1 MTVHVSPGHPGA
13 LRLVSLALSEAIRPK
28 PPLRFR
34 NWLPA
39 NIVLVDGPKKGEL
52 WALEDAPYLG
62 EISDC
67 LSLDHP
73 CNLVTVRKSQQT
85 GVSILALAW
94 SLYIA
99 DTAPDNTIYGLPSI
113 DFLQDMNSQKL
124 QPLIEAWQAETGKQV
139 IFPAV
144 SRSGA
149 GSTIYEK
156 RFAGGSLM
164 LANANVA
171 TDLSGKTTR
180 YGVKD
185 EVSKWQTHLNGDD
198 PETLFFGRFTAFR
211 RTKSFKIFE
220 LSTPEIDTGDE
231 LGDGP
236 GHCRI
241 DRSFRRSD
249 QRFWNIA
256 CVECGHEFK
265 QVYEGFHLDRLH
277 PHKSFYGCPSCGHVI
292 SEAERVVGV
301 RHGRYV
307 ATMQGPD
314 RHPGFHVDAFDS
326 LMMSYE
332 AIAEDVLAHAKP
344 GGLGEKGVY
353 NLVLG
358 LPAKEKGNAPEY
370 ERLMERREPFVE
382 LRIPA
387 EGLILVAGADVQ
399 HNGIWCE
406 VVAFGEDRQSWVLG
420 VRFFEGTT
428 DHPGEGAWP
437 KLDEFLL
444 KPIDDAFGG
453 QRRIEAMAVD
463 GGDGGRTNQVLE
475 WCRRRPDTYAVQGVG
490 GRGVPAIGLPGKK
503 SVTKRGKRKRFGS
516 AMMWPVGTWGLKSEL
531 FANLHK
537 PGLRSGE
544 PNDPPGYVHFGDFLP
559 KEYFLQITA
568 EAFVTEVKRGRF
580 HEEWKRLRPDNH
592 CLDTHI
598 YAMAMAEKLGLSTN
612 RADDWAEL
620 RRRLRPSEENDLLS
634 ALRQGTVPRQ
644 DSKQKPAAAQAS
656 ESDADRAKARREKWK
671 RRT

>member
-1 MTVHVSPGHPGA
+1 MSIHVGPGHPGA
-13 LRLVSLALSEAIRPK
+13 LRLAGVALAEAIRPR
-28 PPLRFR
+28 PPARFR
-34 NWLPA
+34 DWLPD

-62 EISDC
+62 EIADC
-67 LSLDHP
+67 LSLEHP

-124 QPLIEAWQAETGKQV
+124 QPLIEAWQAKTGKQV

-144 SRSGA
+144 SRSGS

-185 EVSKWQTHLNGDD
+185 EVSKWQTHVSGDD

-211 RTKSFKIFE
+211 RTKAFKIFE

-231 LGDGP
+231 LGDLP

-241 DRSFRRSD
+241 DRSFKRSD

-256 CVECGHEFK
+256 CVECGEEFV
-265 QVYEGFHLDRLH
+265 QAHEGFHLDRLH
-277 PHKSFYGCPSCGHVI
+277 PHKSFYVCPHCGHII
-292 SEAERVVGV
+292 SETERVIGV
-301 RHGRYV
+301 RNGRYI
-307 ATMQGPD
+307 ATLTGPD
-314 RHPGFHVDAFDS
+314 RHPGFHVDAFIS

-332 AIAEDVLAHAKP
+332 AIAEDILNHCKP
-344 GGLGEKGVY
+344 GGLGDKGIF
-353 NLVLG
+353 NLVYG
-358 LPAKEKGNAPEY
+358 LPAKVKGNAPEY
-370 ERLMERREPFVE
+370 ERLMERREPFAE
-382 LRIPA
+382 MEIPA

-399 HNGIWCE
+399 HNGIWTV
-406 VVAFGEDRQSWVLG
+406 VVAFGEDRQCWVLG
-420 VRFFEGTT
+420 VRFFEGAT
-428 DHPGEGAWP
+428 DNAGEGAWT
-437 KLDEFLL
+437 KLGEFLA
-444 KPIDDAFGG
+444 KPLDDAFGG
-453 QRRIEAMAVD
+453 WRRIEAMAVD

-475 WCRRRPDTYAVQGVG
+475 WCRRRPNAYAVKGVG
-490 GRGVPAIGLPGKK
+490 GRGVPAISVPAKK

-516 AMMWPVGTWGLKSEL
+516 AMLWPVGTWGLKSEL

-544 PNDPPGYVHFGDFLP
+544 PADPPGYVHFGDFLP
-559 KEYFLQITA
+559 KEYFLQLTA
-568 EAFVTEVKRGRF
+568 EAFVAEVVRGKF

-592 CLDTHI
+592 CLDAQV
-598 YAMAMAEKLGLSTN
+598 YAMAMAEMLGLSTN
-612 RADDWAEL
+612 RADDWAAL
-620 RRRLRPSEENDLLS
+620 RERLRPASEPDLLHG
-634 ALRQGTVPRQ
+634 LRHAP
-644 DSKQKPAAAQAS
+644 KPETTDPTESTTDEAS
-656 ESDADRAKARREKWK
+656 QARREKWK
-671 RRT
+671 RRA

>member
-1 MTVHVSPGHPGA
+1 MSIHVGPGHPGA
-13 LRLVSLALSEAIRPK
+13 LRLAAMALTEAIRPR
-28 PPLRFR
+28 PPARFR
-34 NWLPA
+34 DWLPK

-62 EISDC
+62 DIADC
-67 LSLDHP
+67 LSVEHS

-94 SLYIA
+94 ALYIA

-124 QPLIEAWQAETGKQV
+124 QPLIEAWQTETGKKI

-185 EVSKWQTHLNGDD
+185 EVSKWQTHVNGDD

-220 LSTPEIDTGDE
+220 LSTPEIDTGDD
-231 LGDGP
+231 LGDAP

-241 DRSFRRSD
+241 DRSFKRSD
-249 QRFWNIA
+249 QRFWNIQ
-256 CVECGHEFK
+256 CPECHAWQK
-265 QVYEGFHLDRLH
+265 QFYENFILDREH
-277 PHKSFYGCPSCGHVI
+277 PHRSRYQCENCNHEI
-292 SEAERVVGV
+292 SETERVIGV
-301 RHGRYV
+301 RNGRYI
-307 ATMQGPD
+307 ATAAGPD

-332 AIAEDVLAHAKP
+332 AIAEDVLSHVKP

-358 LPAKEKGNAPEY
+358 LPAKVKGNAPEY
-370 ERLMERREPFVE
+370 ERLMERREPFPEMKV
-382 LRIPA
+382 PA
-387 EGLILVAGADVQ
+387 GGLILVAGADVQ
-399 HNGIWCE
+399 HNGIWS
-406 VVAFGEDRQSWVLG
+406 VVLTFGEDRQSWVLG
-420 VRFFEGTT
+420 VRFFEGAT
-428 DHPGEGAWP
+428 DNILEGAWVE
-437 KLDEFLL
+437 LDRFFA
-444 KPIDDAFGG
+444 KPLEDAFGG
-453 QRRIEAMAVD
+453 ERRIEALAVD

-475 WCRRRPDTYAVQGVG
+475 WCRRRPNAYAVKGVG
-490 GRGVPAIGLPGKK
+490 GRGIPAISVPAKK

-516 AMMWPVGTWGLKSEL
+516 AMLWPVGNWGLKSEL

-544 PNDPPGYVHFGDFLP
+544 PADPPGYVHFGEFLP
-559 KEYFLQITA
+559 KEYFLQLTA
-568 EAFVTEVKRGRF
+568 EAFVAEVVRGKI
-580 HEEWKRLRPDNH
+580 HEEWKVLRRDNH
-592 CLDTHI
+592 CLDAHV
-598 YAMAMAEKLGLSTN
+598 YGMAMAELLGLSTMK
-612 RADDWAEL
+612 ADDWAVL
-620 RRRLRPSEENDLLS
+620 RERLGPKPEPDLLNG
-634 ALRQGTVPRQ
+634 LRQLAKALEEAP
-644 DSKQKPAAAQAS
+644 DKPAETNNDEAS
-656 ESDADRAKARREKWK
+656 KARRQKWK

>member
-1 MTVHVSPGHPGA
+1 MSIHVGPGHPGA
-13 LRLVSLALSEAIRPK
+13 LRLAGMALADAIRPR
-28 PPLRFR
+28 PPARFR
-34 NWLPA
+34 DWLPA

-62 EISDC
+62 EIADC
-67 LSLDHP
+67 LSIEHP

-124 QPLIEAWQAETGKQV
+124 SPLIEAWQKETGKQI
-139 IFPAV
+139 IFPTV

-185 EVSKWQTHLNGDD
+185 EVSKWQTHVNGDD

-231 LGDGP
+231 LGDLP

-241 DRSFRRSD
+241 DRSFKRSD

-256 CVECGHEFK
+256 CVECGHMFK

-277 PHKSFYGCPSCGHVI
+277 PHKSFYGCPGCGHVVT
-292 SEAERVVGV
+292 ETERVIGV
-301 RHGRYV
+301 RGGRYI
-307 ATMQGPD
+307 ATAHGPD

-332 AIAEDVLAHAKP
+332 AIAEDVLNHAKA
-344 GGLGEKGVY
+344 GGLGEKGVF

-358 LPAKEKGNAPEY
+358 LPAKVKGNAPEY
-370 ERLMERREPFVE
+370 ERLMERREAFAEMKV
-382 LRIPA
+382 PA

-399 HNGIWCE
+399 HNGIWVV

-420 VRFFEGTT
+420 VRFL
-428 DHPGEGAWP
+428 EGATDNPATGAWV
-437 KLDEFLL
+437 KLDEFFA
-444 KPIDDAFGG
+444 KPLTDAFAG
-453 QRRIEAMAVD
+453 QRKIEALAVD

-475 WCRRRPDTYAVQGVG
+475 WCRRRANAYAVKGVG
-490 GRGVPAIGLPGKK
+490 GRGIPAISVPAKK

-544 PNDPPGYVHFGDFLP
+544 PADPPGYVHFGDFLS

-568 EAFVTEVKRGRF
+568 EAFVTEVVRGRF

-592 CLDTHI
+592 CLDAQV
-598 YAMAMAEKLGLSTN
+598 YAMAMAEMLGLSTN
-612 RADDWAEL
+612 GADEWASL
-620 RRRLRPSEENDLLS
+620 RRRLKPMVEPDLLD
-634 ALRQGTVPRQ
+634 ALRAPEA
-644 DSKQKPAAAQAS
+644 PAAAAPEPMTDEAS
-656 ESDADRAKARREKWK
+656 RARRNKWK
-671 RRT
+671 SRK

>member
-1 MTVHVSPGHPGA
+1 MSIHVGPGHPGA
-13 LRLVSLALSEAIRPK
+13 LRLAGMALAEAIRPR
-28 PPLRFR
+28 PPARFR
-34 NWLPA
+34 EWLPD

-62 EISDC
+62 EIADC
-67 LSLDHP
+67 LSLEHP

-124 QPLIEAWQAETGKQV
+124 QPLIEAWQAKTGKQV
-139 IFPAV
+139 IFPSV
-144 SRSGA
+144 SRSGS

-185 EVSKWQTHLNGDD
+185 EVSKWQTHVSGDD

-211 RTKSFKIFE
+211 RTKAFKIFE
-220 LSTPEIDTGDE
+220 LSTPEIDTGDD
-231 LGDGP
+231 LGDLP

-241 DRSFRRSD
+241 DRSFKRSD

-256 CVECGHEFK
+256 CVECGGEFV
-265 QVYEGFHLDRLH
+265 QAHEGFHLDRLH
-277 PHKSFYGCPSCGHVI
+277 PHKSFYVCPHCGHI
-292 SEAERVVGV
+292 ITETERVIGV
-301 RHGRYV
+301 RNGRYI
-307 ATMQGPD
+307 ATLTGPD
-314 RHPGFHVDAFDS
+314 RHPGFHVDAFIS

-332 AIAEDVLAHAKP
+332 AIAEDILNHSKA
-344 GGLGEKGVY
+344 GGLGDKGIF
-353 NLVLG
+353 NLVYG
-358 LPAKEKGNAPEY
+358 LPAKVKGNAPEY
-370 ERLMERREPFVE
+370 ERLMERREPLAE
-382 LRIPA
+382 MKIPA
-387 EGLILVAGADVQ
+387 DGLILVAGADVQ
-399 HNGIWCE
+399 HNGIWTV
-406 VVAFGEDRQSWVLG
+406 VVAFGEDRQCWVLG
-420 VRFFEGTT
+420 VRFFEGAT
-428 DHPGEGAWP
+428 DNAGEGAWT
-437 KLDEFLL
+437 KLGEFFA
-444 KPIDDAFGG
+444 KPLGDAFGG
-453 QRRIEAMAVD
+453 WRRIEALAVD

-475 WCRRRPDTYAVQGVG
+475 WCRRRPNAYAVKGVG
-490 GRGVPAIGLPGKK
+490 GRGVPAISVPAKK

-516 AMMWPVGTWGLKSEL
+516 AMLWPVGTWGLKSEL

-544 PNDPPGYVHFGDFLP
+544 PADPPGYVHFGDFLP
-559 KEYFLQITA
+559 KEYFLQLTA
-568 EAFVTEVKRGRF
+568 EAFVAEVVRGKF

-592 CLDTHI
+592 CLDAQV
-598 YAMAMAEKLGLSTN
+598 YAMAMAEMLGLSTN
-612 RADDWAEL
+612 RADDWAAL
-620 RRRLRPSEENDLLS
+620 RERLRPASEPDLLHG
-634 ALRQGTVPRQ
+634 LRHAP
-644 DSKQKPAAAQAS
+644 KPETTDPTESTTDEAS
-656 ESDADRAKARREKWK
+656 QARREKWK
-671 RRT
+671 RRA

>member
-1 MTVHVSPGHPGA
+1 MSIHVGPGHPGA
-13 LRLVSLALSEAIRPK
+13 LRLAGLALADAIRPR
-28 PPLRFR
+28 PPAQFR
-34 NWLPA
+34 DWLPE
-39 NIVLVDGPKKGEL
+39 NIVLVDGPKKGEF

-62 EISDC
+62 EIADC
-67 LSLDHP
+67 LSIDHP

-85 GVSILALAW
+85 GISILALAW
-94 SLYIA
+94 ALYIA

-124 QPLIEAWQAETGKQV
+124 QPLIDAWQAATDKRV
-139 IFPAV
+139 VFPAI

-185 EVSKWQTHLNGDD
+185 EVSKWQTHKNGDD

-231 LGDGP
+231 LGEAP

-241 DRSFRRSD
+241 DRSFKRSD

-256 CVECGHEFK
+256 CAECGGAFK
-265 QVYEGFHLDRLH
+265 QFFDGFQLDRLH
-277 PHKSFYGCPSCGHVI
+277 PHKSWYACPHCGHAI
-292 SEAERVVGV
+292 SETERVIAV
-301 RHGRYV
+301 RQGSFA
-307 ATMQGPD
+307 ATAEGPD

-332 AIAEDVLAHAKP
+332 AIAEDVLNHAKP

-358 LPAKEKGNAPEY
+358 LPAKEKGNAPEF
-370 ERLMERREPFVE
+370 ERLMERREPFAE
-382 LRIPA
+382 LAVPA
-387 EGLILVAGADVQ
+387 DGLILVSGADVQ
-399 HNGIWCE
+399 HSGIWCV
-406 VVAFGEDRQSWVLG
+406 VVAFGEDRQSWTLG

-428 DHPGEGAWP
+428 DHPGEGAWTR
-437 KLDEFLL
+437 LDEFFA
-444 KPIDDAFGG
+444 KPLDDAFGG
-453 QRRIEAMAVD
+453 QRRIEALAVD

-475 WCRRRPDTYAVQGVG
+475 WCRRRANAYAVKGVG
-490 GRGVPAIGLPGKK
+490 GRGVPAISVPAKK

-516 AMMWPVGTWGLKSEL
+516 AMLWPVGTWGLKSEF

-544 PNDPPGYVHFGDFLP
+544 PADPPGYVHFGEFLP

-568 EAFVTEVKRGRF
+568 EAFVTEVVRGKFR
-580 HEEWKRLRPDNH
+580 EEWKRLRQDNH
-592 CLDTHI
+592 CLDAQV
-598 YAMAMAEKLGLSTN
+598 YAMAMAEMLGLSTMK
-612 RADDWAEL
+612 ADDWAAL
-620 RRRLRPSEENDLLS
+620 RERLQPAAEPDLLS
-634 ALRQGTVPRQ
+634 GTKRVVTAPAM
-644 DSKQKPAAAQAS
+644 DSSSPLPEEPKT
-656 ESDADRAKARREKWK
+656 DAGSKSRRDRWK
-671 RRT
+671 RR

>member
-1 MTVHVSPGHPGA
+1 MSVHVGPGHPGA
-13 LRLVSLALSEAIRPK
+13 LRLVGIALADAIRPK
-28 PPLRFR
+28 PPIRFR
-34 NWLPA
+34 DWLPA
-39 NIVLVDGPKKGEL
+39 NIVLVDGPKKGEF

-62 EISDC
+62 EIADC

-85 GVSILALAW
+85 GVSILALGW

-99 DTAPDNTIYGLPSI
+99 ETAPDNTIYGLPSI

-124 QPLIEAWQAETGKQV
+124 QPLIDAWQQATGKQIV
-139 IFPAV
+139 FPAV

-185 EVSKWQTHLNGDD
+185 EVSKWQTHVNGDD

-231 LGDGP
+231 LGELP

-241 DRSFRRSD
+241 DRSFKRSD
-249 QRFWNIA
+249 QRFWNIE

-265 QVYEGFHLDRLH
+265 QVFEGFHLDRLH
-277 PHKSFYGCPSCGHVI
+277 PHKSFYACPDCGHVI
-292 SEAERVVGV
+292 SETERVIGV
-301 RHGRYV
+301 RNGRFV
-307 ATMQGPD
+307 ATASGPD

-332 AIAEDVLAHAKP
+332 AIAEDVNAHAKP
-344 GGLGEKGVY
+344 GGLGDKGIY

-370 ERLMERREPFVE
+370 ERLMERRENFAE
-382 LRIPA
+382 LVVPA
-387 EGLILVAGADVQ
+387 PGLIVVAGADVQ
-399 HNGIWCE
+399 HNGIWC
-406 VVAFGEDRQSWVLG
+406 VVLAFGEDRQSWVLG
-420 VRFFEGTT
+420 VRFFEGAT
-428 DHPGEGAWP
+428 DNPSEGAWT
-437 KLDEFLL
+437 KLDEFRSRPLR
-444 KPIDDAFGG
+444 DVHG
-453 QRRIEAMAVD
+453 QQRIIEATAVD

-475 WCRRRPDTYAVQGVG
+475 WCRRRPDCFAVKGVG
-490 GRGVPAIGLPGKK
+490 GRGVPAISVPAKK

-516 AMMWPVGTWGLKSEL
+516 AMLWPVGTWGLKSEL

-537 PGLRSGE
+537 PGLAAGE
-544 PNDPPGYVHFGDFLP
+544 ANDPPGYVHFGAFLS
-559 KEYFLQITA
+559 KEYFLQVTA
-568 EAFVTEVKRGRF
+568 ESFVTEVVRGRF
-580 HEEWKRLRPDNH
+580 KEEWRRLRPDNH
-592 CLDTHI
+592 CLDAHV
-598 YAMAMAEKLGLSTN
+598 YGMAMAEKLGLSTN
-612 RADDWAEL
+612 TADIWAEL
-620 RRRLRPSEENDLLS
+620 KRRLAPQQQPDLL
-634 ALRQGTVPRQ
+634 
-644 DSKQKPAAAQAS
+644 
-656 ESDADRAKARREKWK
+656 DRARPTPPAEKTAAEQAKTVNDDEARSRARREKWK
-671 RRT
+671 NRK

>member
-1 MTVHVSPGHPGA
+1 MSIHVAAGHPGA
-13 LRLVSLALSEAIRPK
+13 LRLVGLALSEAIRPR
-28 PPLRFR
+28 PPARFR
-34 NWLPA
+34 DWLPT
-39 NIVLVDGPKKGEL
+39 NIVLVDGPKKGEM

-62 EISDC
+62 EIADC
-67 LSLDHP
+67 LSLEHP

-85 GVSILALAW
+85 GVSILALGW

-124 QPLIEAWQAETGKQV
+124 QPLIEAWQSETGKQV

-144 SRSGA
+144 SRSGS

-185 EVSKWQTHLNGDD
+185 EVSKWQTHVNGDD

-231 LGDGP
+231 LGDAP

-241 DRSFRRSD
+241 DRSFKRSD
-249 QRFWNIA
+249 QRFWNIS
-256 CVECGHEFK
+256 CIECRHEFK
-265 QVYEGFHLDRLH
+265 QVYEGFHVHRLH
-277 PHKSFYGCPSCGHVI
+277 PHKSFYACPSCGHVI
-292 SEAERVVGV
+292 SETERVIGV
-301 RHGRYV
+301 RNGRYV
-307 ATMQGPD
+307 ATAFGPD

-332 AIAEDVLAHAKP
+332 AIAEDVLNHAKP

-358 LPAKEKGNAPEY
+358 LPAKVKGNAPEY
-370 ERLMERREPFVE
+370 ERLMERREPFAEMTV
-382 LRIPA
+382 PA
-387 EGLILVAGADVQ
+387 DGLILVAGADVQ
-399 HNGIWCE
+399 HSGIWCL

-420 VRFFEGTT
+420 VRYFDGAT
-428 DHPGEGAWP
+428 DNPAEGAWR
-437 KLDEFLL
+437 KLDEFFA
-444 KPIDDAFGG
+444 KPLTDAFGG
-453 QRRIEAMAVD
+453 TRRIEALAVD

-475 WCRRRPDTYAVQGVG
+475 WCRRRAGAYAVKGVG
-490 GRGVPAIGLPGKK
+490 GRGVPAISVPSKK
-503 SVTKRGKRKRFGS
+503 SVTRRGKRKKFGS
-516 AMMWPVGTWGLKSEL
+516 AMLWPVGTWGLKSEL

-544 PNDPPGYVHFGDFLP
+544 PADPPGYVHFGEFLP
-559 KEYFLQITA
+559 KEYFLQLTA
-568 EAFVTEVKRGRF
+568 EAFVTEVVRGRF
-580 HEEWKRLRPDNH
+580 REEWKRLRIDNH
-592 CLDTHI
+592 CLDAHV
-598 YAMAMAEKLGLSTN
+598 YAMAMAEMLGLSTLK
-612 RADDWAEL
+612 ADDWAE
-620 RRRLRPSEENDLLS
+620 RRERLRPPDEPDLLD
-634 ALRQGTVPRQ
+634 ALIKPGRPQAE
-644 DSKQKPAAAQAS
+644 DKPAAGADSRADEEDAS
-656 ESDADRAKARREKWK
+656 RTRRNKWK
-671 RRT
+671 RR

>member
-1 MTVHVSPGHPGA
+1 MSIHVGPGHPGA
-13 LRLVSLALSEAIRPK
+13 LRLASLALAEAIRPR
-28 PPLRFR
+28 PPARFR
-34 NWLPA
+34 DWLPE
-39 NIVLVDGPKKGEL
+39 NIVLVDGPKKGEF

-62 EISDC
+62 EIADC
-67 LSLDHP
+67 LSIEHP

-124 QPLIEAWQAETGKQV
+124 QPLIEAWQKETGKRV

-185 EVSKWQTHLNGDD
+185 EVSKWQTHVNGDD

-231 LGDGP
+231 LGDAP

-241 DRSFRRSD
+241 DRSFKRSD
-249 QRFWNIA
+249 QRFWNIQ
-256 CVECGHEFK
+256 CPECGAWQK
-265 QVYEGFHLDRLH
+265 QFYENFILDRDH
-277 PHKSFYGCPSCGHVI
+277 PHRSRYLCENCSHEI
-292 SEAERVVGV
+292 SETERVIGV
-301 RHGRYV
+301 RNGRYI
-307 ATMQGPD
+307 ATASGPD

-332 AIAEDVLAHAKP
+332 AIAEDVLNHAKA

-358 LPAKEKGNAPEY
+358 LPAKVKGNAPEY
-370 ERLMERREPFVE
+370 ERLMERREPFAEMTV
-382 LRIPA
+382 PA
-387 EGLILVAGADVQ
+387 DGLILVAGADVQ
-399 HNGIWCE
+399 HNGIWCV

-420 VRFFEGTT
+420 VRFFEGAT
-428 DHPGEGAWP
+428 DNPGEGAWE
-437 KLDEFLL
+437 KLDSFLITPL
-444 KPIDDAFGG
+444 DDAFGG
-453 QRRIEAMAVD
+453 QRNIEALAVD

-475 WCRRRPDTYAVQGVG
+475 WCRRRANAYAIKGVG
-490 GRGVPAIGLPGKK
+490 GRGVPAISVPAKK

-516 AMMWPVGTWGLKSEL
+516 AMLWPVGTWGLKSEF

-537 PGLRSGE
+537 PGLRAGE
-544 PNDPPGYVHFGDFLP
+544 PADPPGYVHFGEFLP

-568 EAFVTEVKRGRF
+568 ETFVAEVVRGKVR
-580 HEEWKRLRPDNH
+580 EDWKVLRRDNH
-592 CLDTHI
+592 CLDAQV
-598 YAMAMAEKLGLSTN
+598 YAMAMAELLGLSTMKV
-612 RADDWAEL
+612 DDWAALRERLAPASEPDLLDGL
-620 RRRLRPSEENDLLS
+620 RRIARAAGETPAEPT
-634 ALRQGTVPRQ
+634 GTTS
-644 DSKQKPAAAQAS
+644 DEAS
-656 ESDADRAKARREKWK
+656 KARRQKWK

>member
-1 MTVHVSPGHPGA
+1 MA
-13 LRLVSLALSEAIRPK
+13 LAEAIRPR
-28 PPLRFR
+28 PPARFR
-34 NWLPA
+34 DWLPK

-62 EISDC
+62 DIADC
-67 LSLDHP
+67 LSVEHS

-94 SLYIA
+94 ALYIA

-124 QPLIEAWQAETGKQV
+124 QPLIEAWQTETGKKI

-185 EVSKWQTHLNGDD
+185 EVSKWQTHVNGDD

-231 LGDGP
+231 LGDAP

-241 DRSFRRSD
+241 DRSFKRSD
-249 QRFWNIA
+249 QRFWNIQ
-256 CVECGHEFK
+256 CPECHAWQK
-265 QVYEGFHLDRLH
+265 QFYENFILERDH
-277 PHKSFYGCPSCGHVI
+277 PHRSRYQCENCNHEI
-292 SEAERVVGV
+292 SETERVIGV
-301 RHGRYV
+301 RNGRYI
-307 ATMQGPD
+307 ATAAGPD

-332 AIAEDVLAHAKP
+332 AIAEDVLNHAKQ

-358 LPAKEKGNAPEY
+358 LPAKVKGNAPEY
-370 ERLMERREPFVE
+370 ERLMERREPFAEMTV
-382 LRIPA
+382 PA
-387 EGLILVAGADVQ
+387 DGLILTAGADVQ
-399 HNGIWCE
+399 HNGIWT
-406 VVAFGEDRQSWVLG
+406 VVLAFGEDRQSWVLG
-420 VRFFEGTT
+420 IRFFEGAT
-428 DHPGEGAWP
+428 DNILEGAWVD
-437 KLDEFLL
+437 LDKFFA
-444 KPIDDAFGG
+444 KPLADAFGG
-453 QRRIEAMAVD
+453 ERRIEAMAVD

-475 WCRRRPDTYAVQGVG
+475 WCRRRANAYAIKGVG
-490 GRGVPAIGLPGKK
+490 GRGIPAISVPAKK

-516 AMMWPVGTWGLKSEL
+516 AMLWPVGNWGLKSEL

-544 PNDPPGYVHFGDFLP
+544 PADPPGYVHFGEFLP
-559 KEYFLQITA
+559 KEYFLQLTA
-568 EAFVTEVKRGRF
+568 EAFVAEVVRGKI
-580 HEEWKRLRPDNH
+580 HEEWKVLRRDNH
-592 CLDTHI
+592 CLDAHV
-598 YAMAMAEKLGLSTN
+598 YGMAMAELLGLSTMK
-612 RADDWAEL
+612 ADDWAVL
-620 RRRLRPSEENDLLS
+620 RKRLGPKPEPDLLNG
-634 ALRQGTVPRQ
+634 LRQLAKAPEEAP
-644 DSKQKPAAAQAS
+644 DKPVEISSDEAS
-656 ESDADRAKARREKWK
+656 KARRQKWK